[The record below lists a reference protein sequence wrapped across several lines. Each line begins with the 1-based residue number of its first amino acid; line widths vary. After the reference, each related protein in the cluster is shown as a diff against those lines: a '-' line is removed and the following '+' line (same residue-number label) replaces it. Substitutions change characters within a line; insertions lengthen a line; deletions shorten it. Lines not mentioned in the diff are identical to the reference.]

1 MYIVYTHPADGYPRA
16 RRCNTYREAGRVL
29 QALQEANAD
38 PIPMDLQDLFNAE
51 TSVLPLIVDHS
62 DSEASELMLQRSHPV
77 EDDAI
82 TI

>member
-1 MYIVYTHPADGYPRA
+1 MYIVYTHPVDGYPRA
-16 RRCNTYREAGRVL
+16 KRCNTYREAGQVL
-29 QALQEANAD
+29 QALEAAHAD

-51 TSVLPLIVDHS
+51 PSVLPLIVDNT
-62 DSEASELMLQRSHPV
+62 DTELNLQHSHPV